1 MEVIKYLKTN
11 SLDDLASEFGI
22 KYKGYQNGLVVL
34 NYDQINSPKFHPIV
48 RECRGLIIDLYTMSP
63 VSRTFDRFFNL
74 NENPN
79 DDFDPNLLVR
89 VEEKADGSLMSVY
102 WHDDRWN
109 VASRGSAYAEGETPA
124 GITFEGV
131 FLDTIGVYLDEFM
144 KNMSK
149 NRSYTFELCSI
160 YNKVVKLYE
169 TPVVYLLNVFD
180 FTTNKELNSFIVD
193 NIAKFLNVKRPIVY
207 NIKMGD
213 VVKSFEEFPATE
225 EGYVLIDANG
235 NRVKAKNPAYVNLHH
250 LKGNGAITPKRIADV
265 VFNGETDEVL
275 EYFPEYREF
284 FEPYQKAYDMLKSDI
299 VDKHHLLNQLNLDQK
314 QFALSIGHLFY
325 KGILFSMRKGLTLD
339 EAFGKMSKSSR
350 AGLLEPIVKFMK
362 EKNDE

>member
-1 MEVIKYLKTN
+1 MEVIKYLKLN
-11 SLDDLASEFGI
+11 SLDDLTSEFGI
-22 KYKGYQNGLVVL
+22 KSKVYGNGLVVL

-48 RECRGLIIDLYTMSP
+48 RECRGLIIDFYTMSP

-74 NENPN
+74 NEKPN

-109 VASRGSAYAEGETPA
+109 VATRGNAYAEGETLA

-131 FLDTIGVYLDEFM
+131 FLDTIGMCLDDFM
-144 KNMSK
+144 RGMNK

-160 YNKVVKLYE
+160 YNKVVKFYE
-169 TPVVYLLNVFD
+169 KPVIYLLNVFD
-180 FTTNKELNSFIVD
+180 FVTNKELDSYNID

-207 NIKMGD
+207 DIEMDD

-235 NRVKAKNPAYVNLHH
+235 NRVKVKNPAYVNLHH
-250 LKGNGAITPKRIADV
+250 LKGNGTITPKRITDV
-265 VFNGETDEVL
+265 VFNGETEEVL
-275 EYFPEYREF
+275 EYFPEYSDIF
-284 FEPYQKAYDMLKSDI
+284 YPYQYAYDDLVHAIKKDWE
-299 VDKHHLLNQLNLDQK
+299 LLQKMDLDQK
-314 QFALSIGHLFY
+314 QFALSINHLFY
-325 KGILFSMRKGLTLD
+325 KGILFSLRKGLTLD
-339 EAFGKMSKSSR
+339 EAFGKLGKSSKV
-350 AGLLEPIVKFMK
+350 GLLEPIVKFIK
-362 EKNDE
+362 EKK